1 MATHVIVGA
10 GQAGGWAAIAMRQAG
25 FDGRILLIGDEAWR
39 PYERPPLSKAV
50 LTDETEP
57 PLQYFHTAER
67 YAEQR
72 IELLLGTRVSD
83 IDPKGHSVEL
93 HDGARIE
100 YDRLLLTMGGR
111 ARHLPIH
118 GGNKAL
124 YLRTIEDARQIR
136 ERLSSARQVLC
147 IGAGVIG
154 LEIASSARARGCDV
168 TVLEALPR
176 AMGRS
181 VSPEGAAFIEITAPR
196 RWRCAAFPRHRR
208 CDRGHRRRACCASCV
223 AAVGSSRPTS
233 SSPASACN
241 AISRSPRPPGSVSK
255 AVSWWTS
262 SVAPASPTS
271 MPRAMSP
278 PSTIR
283 CSIADCGWSRG
294 ATRRTTGSPS
304 ARRCVVTRRRMT
316 TSRGS
321 GPTSI
326 RVNLQV
332 AGLPADAVRTVVRA
346 NAPPNVFTAIHLAED
361 GSVVGVTAA
370 NNPRE
375 IRAGQALIKSRRPVS
390 EAALGRSV
398 GATADADPALKRVTA
413 FNHPAS
419 RRHKPEFP
427 ARTINMA
434 QPGPGMVI
442 ADDPQLLVCHSLQ
455 QQSPRHDAKLRVDI
469 ERTVRLGE
477 RV

>member
-1 MATHVIVGA
+1 MVTHVIVGA

-72 IELLLGTRVSD
+72 IELLLGTRVSG
-83 IDPKGHSVEL
+83 IDPKAHSIEL
-93 HDGARIE
+93 QEGTRIG

-118 GGNKAL
+118 GGDKAL

-136 ERLSSARQVLC
+136 DRLSSARQVLC

-154 LEIASSARARGCDV
+154 LEIASSASARGCDV

-181 VSPEGAAFIEITAPR
+181 VSPEGAAFIESLHRAAGVALHFHVIVDAIEDAAAGMCVTCRGGGEFSADLVIAGVGMQRDLALAEAAGLSLEGGIVVDEFGRTSAPDIYAAGDVTAFHHPL
-196 RWRCAAFPRHRR
+196 FHRR
-208 CDRGHRRRACCASCV
+208 LRLESWRHAQNHGI
-223 AAVGSSRPTS
+223 AVG
-233 SSPASACN
+233 
-241 AISRSPRPPGSVSK
+241 K
-255 AVSWWTS
+255 AMCGDTTAYDDIPWFWTDQH
-262 SVAPASPTS
+262 A
-271 MPRAMSP
+271 
-278 PSTIR
+278 
-283 CSIADCGWSRG
+283 
-294 ATRRTTGSPS
+294 
-304 ARRCVVTRRRMT
+304 
-316 TSRGS
+316 
-321 GPTSI
+321 
-326 RVNLQV
+326 VNLQV
-332 AGLPADAVRTVVRA
+332 AGLPANAVRTVVRA
-346 NAPPNVFTAIHLAED
+346 NAPPNVFTAIHLADD

-390 EAALGRSV
+390 ESALTDPSV
-398 GATADADPALKRVTA
+398 P
-413 FNHPAS
+413 
-419 RRHKPEFP
+419 
-427 ARTINMA
+427 
-434 QPGPGMVI
+434 
-442 ADDPQLLVCHSLQ
+442 LQ
-455 QQSPRHDAKLRVDI
+455 TLIPR
-469 ERTVRLGE
+469 
-477 RV
+477 

>member
-72 IELLLGTRVSD
+72 IELLLGTRVSG

-93 HDGARIE
+93 HDGARVE

-181 VSPEGAAFIEITAPR
+181 VSPEGAAFIESLHHAAGVALQFHVIVDAIEDTASGMLR
-196 RWRCAAFPRHRR
+196 VMCRGGGEFSADLVIAGVGMQRDLALAEAAGLSLEGGIVVDEFGRTSEPDIYAAGDVTAFHHPLFHRR
-208 CDRGHRRRACCASCV
+208 LRLESWRHAQNHGIAVAKAMCCDTTAYDDI
-223 AAVGSSRPTS
+223 P
-233 SSPASACN
+233 
-241 AISRSPRPPGSVSK
+241 
-255 AVSWWTS
+255 WFWTDQH
-262 SVAPASPTS
+262 T
-271 MPRAMSP
+271 
-278 PSTIR
+278 
-283 CSIADCGWSRG
+283 
-294 ATRRTTGSPS
+294 
-304 ARRCVVTRRRMT
+304 
-316 TSRGS
+316 
-321 GPTSI
+321 
-326 RVNLQV
+326 VNLQV

-375 IRAGQALIKSRRPVS
+375 IRAGQALIRSRRPVS
-390 EAALGRSV
+390 EAAL
-398 GATADADPALKRVTA
+398 ADPSV
-413 FNHPAS
+413 P
-419 RRHKPEFP
+419 
-427 ARTINMA
+427 
-434 QPGPGMVI
+434 
-442 ADDPQLLVCHSLQ
+442 LQ
-455 QQSPRHDAKLRVDI
+455 TLIPR
-469 ERTVRLGE
+469 
-477 RV
+477 

>member
-72 IELLLGTRVSD
+72 IDLLLGTRVSG
-83 IDPKGHSVEL
+83 IDPSGHSIEL
-93 HDGARIE
+93 HDGARVE

-136 ERLSSARQVLC
+136 ERLATARQVVC

-181 VSPEGAAFIEITAPR
+181 VSPEGAAYIESLHHAAGVALHFHVIVDAIEDAAAGMLRVMCRGGGEFPADLVIAGVGMQRDLALAEAAGLSLEGGIVVDEFGRTSEPDIYAAGDVTAFHHPL
-196 RWRCAAFPRHRR
+196 FHRR
-208 CDRGHRRRACCASCV
+208 LRLESWRHAQNHGI
-223 AAVGSSRPTS
+223 AVG
-233 SSPASACN
+233 
-241 AISRSPRPPGSVSK
+241 K
-255 AVSWWTS
+255 AMCGDATPYDDIPWFWT
-262 SVAPASPTS
+262 
-271 MPRAMSP
+271 
-278 PSTIR
+278 
-283 CSIADCGWSRG
+283 DQHK
-294 ATRRTTGSPS
+294 
-304 ARRCVVTRRRMT
+304 
-316 TSRGS
+316 
-321 GPTSI
+321 
-326 RVNLQV
+326 VNLQV

-390 EAALGRSV
+390 EAAL
-398 GATADADPALKRVTA
+398 ADPSV
-413 FNHPAS
+413 P
-419 RRHKPEFP
+419 
-427 ARTINMA
+427 
-434 QPGPGMVI
+434 
-442 ADDPQLLVCHSLQ
+442 LQ
-455 QQSPRHDAKLRVDI
+455 TLIPR
-469 ERTVRLGE
+469 
-477 RV
+477 